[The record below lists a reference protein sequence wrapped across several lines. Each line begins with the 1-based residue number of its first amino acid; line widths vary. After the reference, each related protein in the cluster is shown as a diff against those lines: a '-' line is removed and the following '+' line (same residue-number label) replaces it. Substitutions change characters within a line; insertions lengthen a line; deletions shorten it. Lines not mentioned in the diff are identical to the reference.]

1 MVREQHPA
9 PVARFDPE
17 EVWRVRLG
25 AAFDDLVPESI
36 GEQAALRGCLR
47 GQRMGAAAMFIVSGS
62 PQVVRRTT
70 TAVRRAPGDLVK
82 ACIQVRGRATVHQDG
97 REVVLDPGQLAVY
110 DTGRPYAL
118 RLEGTWRCVVVALPR
133 ETLAMPSGELGK
145 AMSRAYP
152 AADGPGLVL
161 AEFASSAV
169 ERVGKTSLAAAA
181 RLGEAA
187 TSLLAGTLADDG
199 DLAAGDAAGDLR
211 EHVIAYVRAHLGD
224 PRLSRGSLAA
234 AHHMSPRTLDRLFAG
249 QPWTVSEYIRNERLQ
264 AAHRDLQDPR
274 LAHRSVAALAARWC
288 FIDAAHFSRLFRQHF
303 GYPPSQARPYPGL
316 L

>member
-1 MVREQHPA
+1 MIRQQYPG
-9 PVARFDPE
+9 PVARSDFE

-25 AAFDDLVPESI
+25 AAFDDLVPEPL
-36 GEQAALRGCLR
+36 GEEAVPWGTLR

-62 PQVVRRTT
+62 PQVVRRSSS
-70 TAVRRAPGDLVK
+70 AVRRAPGDLIK

-118 RLEGTWRCVVVALPR
+118 RLEGTWRSVVVALPR
-133 ETLAMPSGELGK
+133 ETLALPAGTLGE
-145 AMSRAYP
+145 AMRRAYP
-152 AADGPGLVL
+152 AGDGPGLVL
-161 AEFASSAV
+161 SEFVSSTV

-199 DLAAGDAAGDLR
+199 DQAVGDAADDLR
-211 EHVIAYVRAHLGD
+211 QHITAYIRAHLDD
-224 PRLSRGSLAA
+224 PHLSRSRLAA
-234 AHHMSPRTLDRLFAG
+234 AHRMSPRTLDRLFAG
-249 QPWTVSEYIRNERLQ
+249 QPWSVSEYIRNERLQ
-264 AAHRDLQDPR
+264 AVHRDLQDPR

-288 FIDAAHFSRLFRQHF
+288 FVDAAHFSRLFRQHF
-303 GYPPSQARPYPGL
+303 GYPPSQARPYEARA
-316 L
+316 